1 MVSADTDSSW
11 ILRVADTFLAHSW
24 HQVFHCSTELKSSYF
39 GFLRDHAC
47 TLIGMVCFCW
57 IRFFNQYVLVP
68 VYEDF
73 ASCGRRTGAK
83 RRAPALPRWFP
94 HNPPWRPIL
103 TLFLHQ
109 YSFPV
114 NLALPAPLLVWHST
128 QTDKLPVQCQLQ
140 RNDCIG
146 AMPSSYNKECIVLG
160 QLICHSLIKLWW
172 QKTAFMFDTVFRS
185 VRRTIYYCIQ
195 AQIIFI

>member
-1 MVSADTDSSW
+1 MRGQLPCRPTPSSPTPGTRSSTAPLNW
-11 ILRVADTFLAHSW
+11 TLRILAFWGTMHL
-24 HQVFHCSTELKSSYF
+24 
-39 GFLRDHAC
+39 
-47 TLIGMVCFCW
+47 GMVCFCW
-57 IRFFNQYVLVP
+57 IMFFKLKFNQYVLVP

-83 RRAPALPRWFP
+83 RRAPALPRWFLN
-94 HNPPWRPIL
+94 HLPWPIL
-103 TLFLHQ
+103 TLVLHQ

-114 NLALPAPLLVWHST
+114 NLALPAPPLVLHST